1 MKVGVGYA
9 NEADAFASGIKIAKE
24 ALKNGKISDP
34 DLVLA
39 FCQGDLDHGK
49 FLAGLRSMV
58 GEAVPV
64 IGGSAIGI
72 ITNEAL
78 SYSGHPAGAVI
89 FSSTH
94 STFNWAFADAID
106 KSEATATT
114 TIAKQI
120 VQTPNDKVLFI
131 FYDAIKQPATAVSPP
146 IMNASPLI
154 IKGLEEN
161 LRTFAPMIGAGVVG
175 RADFQSTHQFCGHHI
190 GTQCAV
196 ATMIGGDFSVYHC
209 IMHGCRPMDGV
220 YHTITDMDGAILR
233 ALDNK
238 PIVTVINELYG
249 NEEWQRQRPLK
260 RLAIG
265 VNHGEKYGTFTED
278 AYVNRLIMGVLP
290 DRSGIVIFEPDMQVG
305 TQIQF
310 MFRDAQNMNRSV
322 RGKTAELLAKIET
335 EGKKPFFGFYIDCA
349 GRSAALS
356 DTLTEEAEEVQKM
369 MNQSKT
375 PLFGFYSGS
384 EIAPIRGHSKGL
396 DWTGVLTIFAR

>member
-1 MKVGVGYA
+1 MKVGIGYA
-9 NEADAFASGIKIAKE
+9 NQADAFASGVNIAKE
-24 ALKNGKISDP
+24 ALKNGNISDP

-39 FCQGDLDHGK
+39 FCQGDLDHAK
-49 FLAGLRSMV
+49 FLAGLTSIV
-58 GEAVPV
+58 GETVPV

-78 SYSGHPAGAVI
+78 SYSGHPAGAAI
-89 FSSTH
+89 FSSAH

-106 KSEATATT
+106 KSEAAATT
-114 TIAKQI
+114 RLAKQI
-120 VQTPNDKVLFI
+120 AQTPNDKVLFV
-131 FYDAIKQPATAVSPP
+131 FYDSVKQPATEVSPP

-161 LRTFAPMIGAGVVG
+161 MRTSAPMIGAGVIG
-175 RADFQSTHQFCGHHI
+175 RADFQSTQQFCGHHV
-190 GTQCAV
+190 GTQHVV

-233 ALDNK
+233 ALDDK

-265 VNHGEKYGTFTED
+265 VNHGEKYGSFAED

-290 DRSGIVIFEPDMQVG
+290 DRSGIVIFESDLQVG

-310 MFRDAQNMNRSV
+310 MFRDAQNMNRSA
-322 RGKTAELLAKIET
+322 RAKTAELLATIASD
-335 EGKKPFFGFYIDCA
+335 GKAPFFGLYIDCA

-369 MNQSKT
+369 MIQSGT

-384 EIAPIRGHSKGL
+384 EIAPVRGHSRGL

>member
-1 MKVGVGYA
+1 MKVGIGYA
-9 NEADAFASGIKIAKE
+9 NEADAFASGMKIAQE
-24 ALKNGKISDP
+24 ALENGKISDP

-39 FCQGDLDHGK
+39 FCQGDLDHAK
-49 FLAGLRSMV
+49 YLAGITSMV

-64 IGGSAIGI
+64 IGGSAIGV
-72 ITNEAL
+72 ITNEAI

-89 FSSTH
+89 FSSAH

-106 KSEATATT
+106 KGEEAATATL
-114 TIAKQI
+114 AKQI
-120 VQTPNDKVLFI
+120 VQTPNDKILFV
-131 FYDAIKQPATAVSPP
+131 FYDSVKQPATAVSPP
-146 IMNASPLI
+146 TMNASPLI
-154 IKGLEEN
+154 IKGLEAH
-161 LRTFAPMIGAGVVG
+161 LRTPAPMIGAGVIG
-175 RADFQSTHQFCGHHI
+175 RADFQPTQQFCGHHT
-190 GTQCAV
+190 GTQRVV

-233 ALDNK
+233 ALDDK
-238 PIVTVINELYG
+238 PIVAVINELYG
-249 NEEWQRQRPLK
+249 NEAWQQQMPLK

-265 VNHGEKYGTFTED
+265 VNHGEKYGPFIEE

-290 DRSGIVIFEPDMQVG
+290 DRSGIVIFEPDLQVG

-310 MFRDAQNMNRSV
+310 MFRDAQNMNRSAQA
-322 RGKTAELLAKIET
+322 KTAELLATIESD
-335 EGKKPFFGFYIDCA
+335 GKAPFFGLYIDCA

-369 MNQSKT
+369 MNQSGT

-384 EIAPIRGHSKGL
+384 EIAPVRGRSRGL
-396 DWTGVLTIFAR
+396 DWTGVLTVFAC